1 LEVLQLILKK
11 IISYIAILSITLSLV
26 SLSNAQAAEN
36 SLSLNTVITEDN
48 IYDVFNYLGLDSSTL
63 IETNGD
69 KKMIYKQLAN

>member
-36 SLSLNTVITEDN
+36 SISLNTVITEDN